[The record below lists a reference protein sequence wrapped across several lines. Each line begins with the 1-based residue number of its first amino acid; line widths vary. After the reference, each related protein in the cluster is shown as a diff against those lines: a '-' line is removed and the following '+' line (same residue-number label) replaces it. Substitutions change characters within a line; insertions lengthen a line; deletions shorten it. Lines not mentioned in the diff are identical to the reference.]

1 VTKLGL
7 LAAVTAA
14 LLGAQSAH
22 AHGIAGNRYFAGT
35 ITFDDPAVAD
45 EAILPGFST
54 LNHPAQGGNVS
65 DTRFNWSFDRL
76 LTPTV
81 AVTFDGGWISR
92 NWSTAQSSGLD
103 TTNVGIKAEVF
114 RNNQHEALISA
125 GLAWGIG
132 RSGAAGVDA
141 NGPNTIQPGVF
152 FGKGFGDLPDQA
164 AWLRPFAV
172 TGAIVDEM
180 PVGTTTGT
188 ALVPNLAP
196 GMLQSIQVP
205 KVETLHWGFSIQYST
220 YYLTSRFTGGAPKE
234 EPLNQFVP
242 LVEFV
247 FDNPRVGGPVATM
260 NPGLAY
266 VAVTWQ
272 VAAEAIVPMNRD
284 SGGATGFRMQLLFFI
299 DDALPSI
306 FGKPLL
312 SDQPDRSLIAWH

>member
-1 VTKLGL
+1 MPIRR
-7 LAAVTAA
+7 AVIAVA
-14 LLGAQSAH
+14 LLLLWADSAY

-35 ITFDDPAVAD
+35 MTFDDPAVAD

-54 LNHPAQGGNVS
+54 LKHPRQGGNV
-65 DTRFNWSFDRL
+65 DDNRFNWSFDRL

-81 AVTFDGGWISR
+81 AVTFDGGWINR

-103 TTNVGIKAEVF
+103 TTNVGIKTEVF

-125 GLAWGIG
+125 GLAWGIS

-152 FGKGFGDLPDQA
+152 FGRGFGDLPEQA

-172 TGAIVDEM
+172 TGAIVDEI
-180 PVGTTTGT
+180 PLGTTTGT
-188 ALVPNLAP
+188 ALVPNLAT

-220 YYLTSRFTGGAPKE
+220 YYLTSRFTGGPPKE

-242 LVEFV
+242 LVEFA
-247 FDNPRVGGPVATM
+247 FDNPRIGAPVATM
-260 NPGLAY
+260 NPGFAY
-266 VAVTWQ
+266 VAVAWQ
-272 VAAEAIVPMNRD
+272 VAAEAIVPMNRE
-284 SGGATGFRMQLLFFI
+284 SGNATGFRVQLLFFI

-306 FGKPLL
+306 FRKPLL